1 MKRTVRV
8 RRYREERLVSEQGIA
23 GAATGEGGNAST
35 PSEER
40 QTQLRAA
47 CAANIQAGN
56 APYMGVRI
64 RTRGEVAWIMAEHG
78 WSGQEDEYTVK
89 YTLIPQGRTAERA
102 NLRGAWMAEI
112 DLSGTLLRRADLR
125 GANLVRARLAQIDL
139 VDADLSGADLGYAD
153 LTGANLTW
161 ANLTGAHLREANL
174 STARLIFAT
183 LNGAGFARCDL
194 RGAVL
199 RHARMDAAT
208 LLGNVTLDSH
218 TQLRDIAWN
227 GAALTQIDWARIQ
240 RLGDEDDAQYNSAEH
255 GGRKATLPPRWEGAA
270 RTYQQLAVVLRAQG
284 ISDPAARFA
293 YRSQVLQRRVLRQQ
307 RHYLRASGSWLL
319 DLISGYGYK
328 PLRSL
333 ITYLLV
339 IGVFALGYYLL
350 GGAVSPNL
358 SPLDALIFSVTSFHG
373 RGFAA
378 GEAVSLHNPLTILAA
393 GEAVL
398 GLLIEIVF
406 IATFTQRFFSR

>member
-1 MKRTVRV
+1 M
-8 RRYREERLVSEQGIA
+8 SEQGIA
-23 GAATGEGGNAST
+23 GTATNDGAANDTA
-35 PSEER
+35 PSPER
-40 QTQLRAA
+40 QAELRAA
-47 CAANIQAGN
+47 CAANLAAGSP
-56 APYMGVRI
+56 PYAGVRI

-89 YTLIPQGRTAERA
+89 YTLIPQGTTAERA

-112 DLSGTLLRRADLR
+112 DLSGMLLRRADLR
-125 GANLVRARLAQIDL
+125 GANLVRARLGQIDL
-139 VDADLSGADLGYAD
+139 VDADLSGADLGHAD
-153 LTGANLTW
+153 LSGANLTW
-161 ANLTGAHLREANL
+161 TNLSGAHLREANL
-174 STARLIFAT
+174 SKTWLIFAT
-183 LNGAGFARCDL
+183 LEGARLARCDL

-208 LLGNVTLDSH
+208 LLGNVTLDRH
-218 TQLRDIAWN
+218 TQLRDIAWH
-227 GAALTQIDWARIQ
+227 GASLTQIDWTRTP
-240 RLGDEDDAQYNSAEH
+240 RLGDEDDGQYVSAEH
-255 GGRKATLPPRWEGAA
+255 GGRNAHLPSRWEGAA
-270 RTYQQLAVVLRAQG
+270 RTYQQLAVTLRDQG
-284 ISDPAARFA
+284 MSDPAARFA
-293 YRSQVLQRRVLRQQ
+293 YRAQMLQRRVLRHQ

-328 PLRSL
+328 PMRSL

-339 IGVFALGYYLL
+339 IGLFAVGYYLL
-350 GGAVSPNL
+350 GGNVNPAL

-378 GEAVSLHNPLTILAA
+378 GEAVTLHNPLTIMAA

-406 IATFTQRFFSR
+406 IATFTQRFFAR

>member
-1 MKRTVRV
+1 M
-8 RRYREERLVSEQGIA
+8 SEQRITGTA
-23 GAATGEGGNAST
+23 TSGDGANESA
-35 PSEER
+35 PSLER
-40 QTQLRAA
+40 QAELRAA
-47 CAANIQAGN
+47 CAANIAAGN
-56 APYMGVRI
+56 PPYADVRI
-64 RTRGEVAWIMAEHG
+64 RMRGEVEWIMAEHG

-89 YTLIPQGRTAERA
+89 YTLIPQGATVKRVD
-102 NLRGAWMAEI
+102 LRGAWLAEI
-112 DLSGTLLRRADLR
+112 DLSGMLLRRADLR
-125 GANLVRARLAQIDL
+125 GANLVRARLSQIDL

-153 LTGANLTW
+153 LSGANLTW
-161 ANLTGAHLREANL
+161 ANLSGAHLREATL
-174 STARLIFAT
+174 SKARLIFAT

-199 RHARMDAAT
+199 RHARMDAST
-208 LLGNVTLDSH
+208 LLGNVTFDAH

-227 GAALTQIDWARIQ
+227 GASLTQIDWIKTP
-240 RLGDEDDAQYNSAEH
+240 RLGDEDDGQYVSAEH
-255 GGRKATLPPRWEGAA
+255 GGRKTALPSRWEGAA
-270 RTYQQLAVVLRAQG
+270 RTYQQLAVTLRDQG
-284 ISDPAARFA
+284 VSDAAARFA
-293 YRSQVLQRRVLRQQ
+293 YRSQTLQRRVLRQR

-328 PLRSL
+328 PMRSL

-339 IGVFALGYYLL
+339 IALFALGYYLL
-350 GGAVSPNL
+350 GGNVNPAL

-378 GEAVSLHNPLTILAA
+378 GEAVSLSNPLTMLAA
-393 GEAVL
+393 SEAVL

>member
-1 MKRTVRV
+1 M
-8 RRYREERLVSEQGIA
+8 SEQGVA
-23 GAATGEGGNAST
+23 GTVTSGDTNDSA
-35 PSEER
+35 PSPER
-40 QTQLRAA
+40 QAELRAA
-47 CAANIQAGN
+47 CAANLATG
-56 APYMGVRI
+56 APPYVGVRI
-64 RTRGEVAWIMAEHG
+64 RTRGEVAWIMDEHG

-89 YTLIPQGRTAERA
+89 YTLIPQGKMAERA
-102 NLRGAWMAEI
+102 NLRGAWMAEV
-112 DLSGTLLRRADLR
+112 DLTGMLLRRADLR
-125 GANLVRARLAQIDL
+125 GANLVRARLAQVDL

-153 LTGANLTW
+153 LSGANLTW
-161 ANLTGAHLREANL
+161 VNLSGAHLRAVNL
-174 STARLIFAT
+174 SKAWLIFAT
-183 LNGAGFARCDL
+183 LNGATFARCDL
-194 RGAVL
+194 RGAIL

-208 LLGNVTLDSH
+208 LLGNVTFDAH

-227 GAALTQIDWARIQ
+227 GASLTQIDWSQ
-240 RLGDEDDAQYNSAEH
+240 TPRLGDEDDAHYVSAEH
-255 GGRKATLPPRWEGAA
+255 GGRPTHLPSRWEGAA
-270 RTYQQLAVVLRAQG
+270 RTYQQLAVALRDQG
-284 ISDPAARFA
+284 ISVPAARFA
-293 YRSQVLQRRVLRQQ
+293 YRSQALQRRVLRQQ

-328 PLRSL
+328 PMRSL

-339 IGVFALGYYLL
+339 IGLFAIGYYLL
-350 GGAVSPNL
+350 GGNVTPAL